1 MLDSPTKTLR
11 TRAVGIIFPR
21 RTIKKSMSEPATE
34 QQKQKEV
41 EQFWNAKPC
50 DSDTSD
56 EAMYSREYFEDIE
69 KERYRLQSHILDLL
83 KSIDFKDRKVLE
95 IGTGVGTD
103 ARTIISLGG
112 SYHGINVDSGSAEM
126 TRTAL
131 KEFGVVG
138 DVRQASALEIPFEEE
153 HFDIVYSFGVLH
165 HIPEVDKAITEI
177 HRVLKPGGLLVIML
191 YNKPSINYQVEIRRM
206 RKWGLGVIGLPGM
219 VGLLGKLGLPK
230 AKLQRHLELH
240 RASGKM
246 SDEEW
251 LSRNTD
257 GPDNPYSKVYD
268 AAETEALLKGF
279 KNIQQ
284 DVKFFDYRHWGPL
297 GKITPKGMRK
307 SLGNKWGWH
316 RIVKATK

>member
-1 MLDSPTKTLR
+1 
-11 TRAVGIIFPR
+11 
-21 RTIKKSMSEPATE
+21 MSEPAAE
-34 QQKQKEV
+34 KQKQKEV
-41 EQFWNAKPC
+41 EEFWNAKPC

-56 EAMYSREYFEDIE
+56 EQMYSREYFEDIE
-69 KERYRLQSHILDLL
+69 KERYRLQSHIFDLL
-83 KSIDFKDRKVLE
+83 KSIDFKGKNVLE

-112 SYHGINVDSGSAEM
+112 HYHGINVDAGSADM

-131 KEFGVVG
+131 QTFGVPGEVK
-138 DVRQASALEIPFEEE
+138 QASATNIPYPSEY
-153 HFDIVYSFGVLH
+153 FDVVYSFGVLH
-165 HIPEVDKAITEI
+165 HIPEVDKAIKEI
-177 HRVLKPGGLLVIML
+177 HRVLKPGGKLVIML

-206 RKWGLGVIGLPGM
+206 RKWGLGLIGLPGM
-219 VGLLGKLGLPK
+219 VGFLGKLGLPK

-240 RASGKM
+240 KASGKM

-268 AAETEALLKGF
+268 VDETRQLLKDF
-279 KNIQQ
+279 KNIEQ
-284 DVKFFDYRHWGPL
+284 DIKFFDYRHWGPL
-297 GKITPKGMRK
+297 GKITPAGVRRA
-307 SLGNKWGWH
+307 LGNKWGWH